1 VIPKIQSP
9 MPAFRE
15 KTCHRSPYSLR
26 PGDAVFLAVG
36 VQGPDLFVREVD
48 DRSHSDIVSW

>member
-15 KTCHRSPYSLR
+15 KTCHRSPNSLR

-48 DRSHSDIVSW
+48 DRSHGDIVS